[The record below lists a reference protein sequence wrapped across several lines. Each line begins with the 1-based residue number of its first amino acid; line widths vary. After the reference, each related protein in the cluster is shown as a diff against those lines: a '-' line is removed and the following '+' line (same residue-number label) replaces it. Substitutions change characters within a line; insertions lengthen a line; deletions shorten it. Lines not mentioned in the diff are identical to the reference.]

1 MISLHYRKFVSMLKK
16 KELIIFNPS
25 IEDGGVE
32 KNLYL
37 IANFLAKN
45 LKSNISLVTSSKYKT
60 YKFDKSIRIIT
71 PPLIDFKKFNRPV
84 KYLVCLFLLALK
96 ILFKRDVL
104 ILSFQANIYA
114 IIIAKIFNIKIITRS
129 NTSPKG
135 WSNSFFKRKVFSF
148 FLEKADK
155 IIVNSYYFKEQLDKE
170 FNLNTIVILNPL
182 NTKDIKRL
190 SKKKIKLNFFLKKK
204 QSLKIINIGRMTDQ
218 KDHMTL
224 LKAFRLVCKKIEANL
239 IILGKG
245 KNYTKIKNFIIYNNL
260 SSNIKL
266 LGFKENPYPYIKLS
280 DIFVLTSKF
289 EGLPNVLLESI
300 FLKTPVIS
308 TDCPTGPKEI
318 LLKGKYGK
326 LVRVGDYKLIAK
338 ELINF
343 KRNKKILTNKTVLGH
358 QDLKRFDFKINCLKY
373 LEIINKFL

>member
-1 MISLHYRKFVSMLKK
+1 MLKK

-308 TDCPTGPKEI
+308 TNCPTGPK
-318 LLKGKYGK
+318 
-326 LVRVGDYKLIAK
+326 
-338 ELINF
+338 
-343 KRNKKILTNKTVLGH
+343 
-358 QDLKRFDFKINCLKY
+358 
-373 LEIINKFL
+373 

>member
-1 MISLHYRKFVSMLKK
+1 MLKK

-37 IANFLAKN
+37 IANFLSKN
-45 LKSNISLVTSSKYKT
+45 LKSNISLITSSKYKT
-60 YKFDKSIRIIT
+60 YKFEKNIRLII
-71 PPLIDFKKFNRPV
+71 PPLIDFRKFNRPV
-84 KYLVCLFLLALK
+84 KYLVCLFLLTLK
-96 ILFKRDVL
+96 ILFKRNVL

-114 IIIAKIFNIKIITRS
+114 IIIAKIFNVKIITRS

-135 WSNSFFKRKVFSF
+135 WSNSFFKRKVFRF
-148 FLEKADK
+148 FLKKADE
-155 IIVNSYYFKEQLDKE
+155 IIVNSQYFKKQLDKE
-170 FNLNTIVILNPL
+170 FNLNTVLILNPL
-182 NTKDIKRL
+182 NTEDIKNL
-190 SKKKIKLNFFLKKK
+190 SKKKIKLNFFFKKK

-224 LKAFRLVCKKIEANL
+224 LKAFRLVCKKINSNL

-245 KNYTKIKNFIIYNNL
+245 KNYTKIKNFITDNNL
-260 SSNIKL
+260 HTNVKL

-300 FLKTPVIS
+300 FLKKPIIS

-318 LLKGKYGK
+318 LSKGKYGK
-326 LVRVGDYKLIAK
+326 LVKVGDYKNIAK
-338 ELINF
+338 ALINF
-343 KRNKKILTNKTVLGH
+343 YRNKKVFTKKIILGYK
-358 QDLKRFDFKINCLKY
+358 DLKRFDFQINCLKY
-373 LEIINKFL
+373 LEIIKKYI